1 MMNAAAGI
9 FLAARRK
16 PKLPYDAEVDYLGST
31 GTQYI
36 NTGVLPANNMSFDSA
51 MMFTELTFSDH
62 GVIGSRSS
70 NARLQ
75 IAQVYG
81 RKWTVGIGGTYDGN
95 GSEVSTNTF
104 YQLHGEVSNGKTVT
118 LSANGSQC
126 STLTTTG
133 GMPTIPLGILA
144 RNRGTYADAYSKAR
158 IYSMKI
164 YVSSVLVRDY
174 IPVRFTNEQSV
185 SEGAMYDRANPTVGM
200 NPDGSPRTDGLY
212 RNRGTGAFTIGVDK
226 TA

>member
-1 MMNAAAGI
+1 VEGREAERREAGGRVVI
-9 FLAARRK
+9 RGV
-16 PKLPYDAEVDYLGST
+16 PYDAEVEYLEST

-36 NTGVLPANNMSFDSA
+36 NTGVLPANNMSFDTA
-51 MMFTELTFSDH
+51 MMFTELTTGDH
-62 GVIGSRSS
+62 AVLGSRSS
-70 NARLQ
+70 SARLQ

-81 RKWTVGIGGTYDGN
+81 RKWTVGIGGSYDGN
-95 GSEVSTNTF
+95 GSAVSANTF

-133 GMPTIPLGILA
+133 GIPTIPVYTLA
-144 RNRGTYADAYSKAR
+144 RNRGTYADANSKAR

-174 IPVRFTNEQSV
+174 IPVRFTNELGQ
-185 SEGAMYDRANPTVGM
+185 SEGAMYDKV
-200 NPDGSPRTDGLY
+200 SKQLF
-212 RNRGTGAFTIGVDK
+212 RNKGTGSFKIGPDK
-226 TA
+226 I